1 MALNHK
7 NRTPKHNMA
16 GQNRTKKEK
25 QEMRGMELLPSTL

>member
-16 GQNRTKKEK
+16 GQNLAKNENPDETGKR
-25 QEMRGMELLPSTL
+25 RYWH